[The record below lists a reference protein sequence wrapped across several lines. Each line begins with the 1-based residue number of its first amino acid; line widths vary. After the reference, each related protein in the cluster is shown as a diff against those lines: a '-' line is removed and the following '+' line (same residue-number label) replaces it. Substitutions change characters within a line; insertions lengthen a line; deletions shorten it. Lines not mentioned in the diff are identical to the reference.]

1 MSGLEDKLSGILNDP
16 ESMMK
21 LKSLG
26 QALGLD
32 TSGMPSNQKP
42 PQQSTPSFNMPFAN
56 HNSGNDE
63 MMSSL
68 MRIAP
73 LLSDMGR
80 DDEVSCLL
88 NSLRPFLSEPRRTRL
103 EQAGKMLK
111 VMRLLPLIKDSGLM

>member
-1 MSGLEDKLSGILNDP
+1 MSGLEDKLAGILSDP
-16 ESMMK
+16 EAVSK

-32 TSGMPSNQKP
+32 TSAPVPQNPPALNQG
-42 PQQSTPSFNMPFAN
+42 FNLPFGN
-56 HNSGNDE
+56 KTQGNDE
-63 MMSSL
+63 MMSTL

-88 NSLRPFLSEPRRTRL
+88 NSLKPFLSEHRRQRL
-103 EQAGKMLK
+103 DQAGKMLK
-111 VMRLLPLIKDSGLM
+111 IMRLLPLIKGTGIL